1 MTKYISGELKQH
13 LDDTILEYAQ
23 DKFAEDGEDIA
34 VSAYVPNPGEYT
46 QKLPVGERTELLR
59 LAAAPAPHPVSPPL
73 AEEFTTP
80 GLMQQGGDLPDPPM
94 YVETAKALGWVQV
107 MHKGERLGWAPAAEN
122 PAGAAPIADLPGFDA
137 AREEVL
143 AGFDRAVAQMFADS
157 DARWPVRRRQVT
169 SS

>member
-1 MTKYISGELKQH
+1 MTKYISGELKQRLQAVVAEFTGAH
-13 LDDTILEYAQ
+13 TVDD
-23 DKFAEDGEDIA
+23 DAEPIA
-34 VSAYVPNPGEYT
+34 VSAYVTNPGEYT

-59 LAAAPAPHPVSPPL
+59 LAATPAPVSPPPL

-137 AREEVL
+137 ARDEVL
-143 AGFDRAVAQMFADS
+143 AGFDRGVAQMFADS

-169 SS
+169 A